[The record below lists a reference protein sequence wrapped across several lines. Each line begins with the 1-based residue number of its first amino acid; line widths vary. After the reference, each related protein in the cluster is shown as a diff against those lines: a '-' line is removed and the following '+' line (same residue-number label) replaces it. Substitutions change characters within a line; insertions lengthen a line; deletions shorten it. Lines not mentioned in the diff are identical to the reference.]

1 MMTDKLNINQ
11 WAVEDRPREKLLVQG
26 ARALSDAEL
35 LAILIGSGTADENA
49 VELMRRILND
59 CGGSLQALG
68 RMRLDDFTAYKGVGP
83 AKAVCLMAACE
94 LGNRRMKEP
103 TERKRIESSRDI
115 ADFFQP
121 MLMELP
127 HEECHVMML
136 RNNLTLKGTFL
147 VGRGGITESAVDIRL
162 ILEAA
167 LRNQSTAI
175 VLCHNHPS
183 GSLTPSTMDKNLTR
197 QLAEACRIM
206 NIRLLDH
213 VIVSDQ
219 GYFSFKDQG
228 LMD

>member
-1 MMTDKLNINQ
+1 MADKLNINQ
-11 WAVEDRPREKLLVQG
+11 WAQEDRPREKLLAQG
-26 ARALSDAEL
+26 ARALTDAEL

-68 RMRLDDFTAYKGVGP
+68 RMRLDDFTRYKGVGP
-83 AKAVCLMAACE
+83 AKAVTLMAACE
-94 LGNRRMKEP
+94 LGSRRMKEP
-103 TERKRIESSRDI
+103 VERRRMDSSKDI
-115 ADFFQP
+115 AGYFLP
-121 MLMELP
+121 MLQELP
-127 HEECHVMML
+127 HEECHVMLL
-136 RNNLTLKGTFL
+136 RNNLTVKGTFL

-183 GSLTPSTMDKNLTR
+183 GSLSPSTMDKRLTR
-197 QLAEACRIM
+197 QLNEACRIM

-213 VIVSDQ
+213 IIVSDQ
-219 GYFSFKDQG
+219 GYFSFNDQG
-228 LMD
+228 LIEQ

>member
-1 MMTDKLNINQ
+1 
-11 WAVEDRPREKLLVQG
+11 
-26 ARALSDAEL
+26 
-35 LAILIGSGTADENA
+35 
-49 VELMRRILND
+49 
-59 CGGSLQALG
+59 
-68 RMRLDDFTAYKGVGP
+68 
-83 AKAVCLMAACE
+83 
-94 LGNRRMKEP
+94 
-103 TERKRIESSRDI
+103 
-115 ADFFQP
+115 

-127 HEECHVMML
+127 HEECHVMLL